1 MNRHITSVVI
11 VLFLFKV
18 VPLQHKEDAPNINLL
33 LAARGRWK
41 RLRLIMN
48 PTFSSSKLKEV
59 LIYFKLNSVLFIITC
74 LFLIKMGPLIYT
86 CTDRLVDKLK
96 EVNLA
101 NQEINVTK

>member
-1 MNRHITSVVI
+1 MITP
-11 VLFLFKV
+11 FLFKV
-18 VPLQHKEDAPNINLL
+18 VPLQHREDAPNINLL

-59 LIYFKLNSVLFIITC
+59 PIYFKLNSILFLLTVLF
-74 LFLIKMGPLIYT
+74 FKIKMGPLILT
-86 CTDRLVDKLK
+86 CTDRLVGKLK